1 MTQPRPP
8 ADLGHDTPLPPRLF
22 RWYITFWHVV
32 YLGVLALILGL
43 TLWQARAAL
52 GWREAALTVLVLG
65 QAALYLWNF
74 ILTDRW
80 PLPNWRLAVYFLGS
94 IALWLVEWWIA
105 ADFGWVGMAYFGQ
118 MFGVLPP
125 LVAVPGT
132 LVIFTLVVGLGRDLD
147 FSIFTTG
154 EFIGP
159 LLSWASTI
167 VFYLFVYYVTRT
179 SSQRGALVQELRA
192 AQAALEAA
200 REHDAELAA
209 LRERERLARDLHDSL
224 GHALVAISVQLEA
237 IQRLYRVDPDRA
249 AEQVDALKGVTRA
262 AMDELRR
269 SLAGLRAPGLGDRPL
284 PDALRTLAVDTG
296 QRTGLNITCRIAD
309 GAARLT
315 PAVAETLWRVAQES
329 LTNIERHATAR
340 HVDLHLE
347 VAPALA
353 VLRVRDDGRGL
364 PARALGPLPDAGPPS
379 PGAGLPPPGH
389 YGLHG
394 LRERLEGLGG
404 QLTLT
409 NLDGLT
415 VEASVPLI

>member
-1 MTQPRPP
+1 MTPPRLP
-8 ADLGHDTPLPPRLF
+8 ADLDHDMPLPPRQYG
-22 RWYITFWHVV
+22 WYITFWHFV
-32 YLGVLALILGL
+32 YMGGLALMLGL
-43 TLWQARAAL
+43 TLWEARAAL
-52 GWREAALTVLVLG
+52 GWREAALVVLVAG
-65 QAALYLWNF
+65 QVALYLWNF
-74 ILTDRW
+74 ILNDRW
-80 PLPNWRLAVYFLGS
+80 PLPGWRLAAYFGGS
-94 IALWLVEWWIA
+94 IALWLVEWWLTD
-105 ADFGWVGMAYFGQ
+105 DFGWVGMAYFGQ
-118 MFGVLPP
+118 MFGILPP
-125 LVAVPGT
+125 LLAVPGT
-132 LVIFTLVVGLGRDLD
+132 LILFTLIVGLGRDLD
-147 FSIFTTG
+147 FSVLTTG
-154 EFIGP
+154 EFLGP
-159 LLSWASTI
+159 LLGWASTI

-284 PDALRTLAVDTG
+284 PDALRTLAVDAG
-296 QRTGLNITCRIAD
+296 QRTGLNITCSIAD

-340 HVDLHLE
+340 NVDIHLE
-347 VAPALA
+347 VVPAAA

-364 PARALGPLPDAGPPS
+364 TPHAALDR
-379 PGAGLPPPGH
+379 PGH
-389 YGLHG
+389 YGLRG

>member
-1 MTQPRPP
+1 MTQSRLPT
-8 ADLGHDTPLPPRLF
+8 DLDHDMPLPPRQF
-22 RWYITFWHVV
+22 GWYITFWHIV
-32 YLGVLALILGL
+32 YLGGLALILGL
-43 TLWQARAAL
+43 TLWEARAAL

-65 QAALYLWNF
+65 QVALYLWNF
-74 ILTDRW
+74 IFNYRW

-94 IALWLVEWWIA
+94 IALWLVEWWLT
-105 ADFGWVGMAYFGQ
+105 DGFGWVGMAYLGQ
-118 MFGVLPP
+118 MFGMLPP
-125 LVAVPGT
+125 IAAVPGT
-132 LVIFTLVVGLGRDLD
+132 LVIFTLIVGIGRDFD
-147 FSIFTTG
+147 FSVLTTG

-159 LLSWASTI
+159 LMGWASAS
-167 VFYLFVYYVTRT
+167 VFYLFVYYVTRV
-179 SSQRGALVQELRA
+179 SSQRGVLVQELRA

-296 QRTGLNITCRIAD
+296 QRTGLNVTCRIAD

-329 LTNIERHATAR
+329 LTNIERHAAAR
-340 HVDLHLE
+340 NVDIHLE
-347 VAPALA
+347 VASAAA

-364 PARALGPLPDAGPPS
+364 PPAAALSPDSRQA
-379 PGAGLPPPGH
+379 LPGH

-409 NLDGLT
+409 NTNGLT
-415 VEASVPLI
+415 VEARVPLI